1 MFTATRVTEAVMNET
16 DRSAIEQA
24 NRLYWDS
31 DASVADIADQLGWS
45 RRALYDAI
53 EPLTIEAT
61 CVTCGTPLVYAN
73 RSARNAG
80 TSSCIVCVAD
90 VEVDEKRAGA
100 NSEMQR
106 ALAAEARDRRE
117 RAFAVGGAALV
128 GASMGAALTFLLVR
142 RR

>member
-1 MFTATRVTEAVMNET
+1 MNET

-31 DASVADIADQLGWS
+31 DASVADIADRLGWS

-53 EPLTIEAT
+53 EPLVIEAT
-61 CVTCGTPLVYAN
+61 CETCGTPLVYAN

-80 TSSCIVCVAD
+80 TSSCIACVVG
-90 VEVDEKRAGA
+90 VEAAEERAGA
-100 NSEMQR
+100 NSELQR
-106 ALAAEARDRRE
+106 ALAGEARDRRE

-142 RR
+142 KR

>member
-1 MFTATRVTEAVMNET
+1 MNEI
-16 DRSAIEQA
+16 DSRAIEQA

-31 DASVADIADQLGWS
+31 DASVADIADRLGWS

-53 EPLTIEAT
+53 EPLPIEAT
-61 CVTCGTPLVYAN
+61 CETCGTPLVYAN

-80 TSSCIVCVAD
+80 TSTCIACVVR
-90 VEVDEKRAGA
+90 VEEGAGTD
-100 NSEMQR
+100 NELQR

-117 RAFAVGGAALV
+117 RGFAVGGAALV

-142 RR
+142 KR